1 MAGGEHEFTHY
12 GFDNIAKTE
21 ALGIWQPDITWC
33 GGLTAGI
40 RIVELANKHG
50 IPVSPHRGGEVW
62 GLHLLVAT
70 DCADLA
76 EFHSDH
82 IEEKRDMLWL
92 NEPTPN
98 NGYISP
104 NDNPG
109 FGVALNEAML

>member
-1 MAGGEHEFTHY
+1 M
-12 GFDNIAKTE
+12 
-21 ALGIWQPDITWC
+21 
-33 GGLTAGI
+33 
-40 RIVELANKHG
+40 
-50 IPVSPHRGGEVW
+50 
-62 GLHLLVAT
+62 HLLVAT

-104 NDNPG
+104 NDNPRIV
-109 FGVALNEAML
+109 VALNEAML